1 MILQY
6 VGTKKTFESSSFCLC
21 HSCLNIYTT
30 KWLAKKL
37 KCLYWTKP
45 QMGHACLQT
54 KNSQKRQ
61 TYFGTWKILRACIIR
76 VRGRSPGSR
85 SLALL
90 LFEPA
95 SSSSRGARRITR
107 GRGSLHASP
116 TFSWRVGARHR
127 VECVGSL
134 YTRRPIPKFPLVTLT
149 LAIQNPPIA
158 SGRRL
163 LVLIRRAATAGANGA
178 NPNHRRRW
186 EREGKGEG
194 ERERGGR
201 GERRRREGEGRGR
214 EEGDGTI
221 TVGGERHHCLAIKSH
236 LGSPLIN
243 YV

>member
-1 MILQY
+1 MIFQY

-21 HSCLNIYTT
+21 HSSLNIYTT
-30 KWLAKKL
+30 KWLVKKL

-76 VRGRSPGSR
+76 VRARSPGSR
-85 SLALL
+85 SLASL

-95 SSSSRGARRITR
+95 SSSSRGAR
-107 GRGSLHASP
+107 HC
-116 TFSWRVGARHR
+116 

-134 YTRRPIPKFPLVTLT
+134 YTRRPISKFPLVTLT

-158 SGRRL
+158 GGRRL

-194 ERERGGR
+194 EREGRERRTAAARGR
-201 GERRRREGEGRGR
+201 GERERRRR
-214 EEGDGTI
+214 
-221 TVGGERHHCLAIKSH
+221 RHYHHWRRAP
-236 LGSPLIN
+236 PLSSYKIPFR
-243 YV
+243 